1 MNILQRLEHW
11 GDTHHP
17 RWMDIVRIA
26 LGLFLCYKAI
36 DFLGNMSDLIGLMSS
51 SDITFGNFTYVLAGH
66 YAVAAH
72 LLGGLFLAMG
82 LYTRIACAI
91 QIPVLLGAVF
101 FVSSN
106 KEMLQPYSELIITVV
121 VLLLLIYF
129 LIAGN
134 GPWSVKLPEEKK
146 KSRG

>member
-1 MNILQRLEHW
+1 MNILQRIEHW

-26 LGLFLCYKAI
+26 LGIFLMYKAI
-36 DFLGNMSDLIGLMSS
+36 DFLTHMSDLIGLMSS
-51 SDITFGNFTYVLAGH
+51 SQITFGNFSYVLAGH
-66 YAVAAH
+66 YAVAVH
-72 LLGGLFLAMG
+72 LLGGLFLALG

-101 FVSSN
+101 FIGTN
-106 KEMLQPYSELIITVV
+106 KDMLQPYSEMIITVL

-146 KSRG
+146 KG